1 MSKLA
6 TKQDLNKI
14 IEKAVKRIGEDQAN
28 IRDTEGVTITNE
40 DIKKEREV
48 VIEESL
54 KEAADEA
61 AEKLVLENTITEMVQ
76 GVMGEMGG
84 GSGFADNQGTSD
96 TLAKFNK
103 RQEVGEQKYPLPEE
117 KACREKCEK
126 EWEEDILPK
135 AHKLMKTEEKK
146 NEWIFGVKGCMS
158 RCMPM
163 GVSWHD
169 DDAIDALNDPNNK
182 GEEKTIIDESTTD
195 IIKKLVSKKLKN
207 ISEVKATTPSL
218 DQVKKNRDESGK
230 ETKQYHN
237 EVEKKFKE
245 YGESDNAEENSPMYR
260 NNEEQ
265 DEFTED
271 WRGAGLEDSDGV
283 QELDR
288 ISAYLSGSQETG
300 NAQVDEDGNDL
311 GNVVSS
317 ELGEKIEKK
326 IKRKREKV
334 ETQKSHMR
342 NARGYSP
349 AVQRTVKESVNE
361 SVKSDMEKIK
371 KLFNYNDKTQ

>member
-6 TKQDLNKI
+6 TKQDLNNI
-14 IEKAVKRIGEDQAN
+14 IEKAVKRIGKDQAN
-28 IRDTEGVTITNE
+28 IRDTKGVTITNE
-40 DIKKEREV
+40 DIKKEREEM
-48 VIEESL
+48 IEESL

-96 TLAKFNK
+96 TLTKFNK
-103 RQEVGEQKYPLPEE
+103 RQEVGEQDTKNIDETKLKKSIMDTHNLKSDEE
-117 KACREKCEK
+117 FEKWLKDNPKHADTK
-126 EWEEDILPK
+126 EWAK
-135 AHKLMKTEEKK
+135 ANFTLKDLKKLVPTE
-146 NEWIFGVKGCMS
+146 NTV
-158 RCMPM
+158 
-163 GVSWHD
+163 
-169 DDAIDALNDPNNK
+169 N
-182 GEEKTIIDESTTD
+182 ESTTD
-195 IIKKLVSKKLKN
+195 MIKKLVSKKLKN

-245 YGESDNAEENSPMYR
+245 YAESDKAEENSPMHR
-260 NNEEQ
+260 NDEDKEE
-265 DEFTED
+265 FIED
-271 WRGAGLEDSDGV
+271 WRGAGLEDADGV
-283 QELDR
+283 EGLDR
-288 ISAYLSGSQETG
+288 ISDYLSGSQETG

-334 ETQKSHMR
+334 ETQKSHMK

-349 AVQRTVKESVNE
+349 DVQKTVKESVNE
-361 SVKSDMEKIK
+361 SVKSDIEKMK
-371 KLFNYNDKTQ
+371 KLFSYNEKTQ

>member
-40 DIKKEREV
+40 DIKKEREE

-54 KEAADEA
+54 KEAANEV
-61 AEKLVLENTITEMVQ
+61 AERLVLENTITDMVKD
-76 GVMGEMGG
+76 V
-84 GSGFADNQGTSD
+84 
-96 TLAKFNK
+96 L
-103 RQEVGEQKYPLPEE
+103 GEQKS
-117 KACREKCEK
+117 K
-126 EWEEDILPK
+126 D
-135 AHKLMKTEEKK
+135 
-146 NEWIFGVKGCMS
+146 
-158 RCMPM
+158 
-163 GVSWHD
+163 
-169 DDAIDALNDPNNK
+169 
-182 GEEKTIIDESTTD
+182 IDEPKVGEKIVNENTTD
-195 IIKKLVSKKLKN
+195 MIKKLVSKKLKN
-207 ISEVKATTPSL
+207 INEVEKSTPSL
-218 DQVKKNRDESGK
+218 DQVKKSRDESGK

-245 YGESDNAEENSPMYR
+245 YAESDKAEENSPMYR
-260 NNEEQ
+260 NEDEQ
-265 DEFTED
+265 SEFIED
-271 WRGAGLEDSDGV
+271 FRGMGLEDATGV
-283 QELDR
+283 EDLER
-288 ISAYLSGSQETG
+288 LEAYLGGSSETG

-311 GNVVSS
+311 GNAVST
-317 ELGEKIEKK
+317 ELGEKIVKK

>member
-14 IEKAVKRIGEDQAN
+14 IEKAVKRIGKDQAN
-28 IRDTEGVTITNE
+28 IRDTKGVTITNE

-54 KEAADEA
+54 KEAANEA
-61 AEKLVLENTITEMVQ
+61 AETLVLENTITEMVK

-84 GSGFADNQGTSD
+84 GSGFADNQGGSD

-103 RQEVGEQKYPLPEE
+103 RQEVGEGEE
-117 KACREKCEK
+117 CEAGMYWCNKSEKCMPK
-126 EWEEDILPK
+126 E
-135 AHKLMKTEEKK
+135 TEE
-146 NEWIFGVKGCMS
+146 G
-158 RCMPM
+158 M
-163 GVSWHD
+163 GV
-169 DDAIDALNDPNNK
+169 N
-182 GEEKTIIDESTTD
+182 ESTTD
-195 IIKKLVSKKLKN
+195 MIKKLVSKKLKN
-207 ISEVKATTPSL
+207 INEIEKSTPSL
-218 DQVKKNRDESGK
+218 DQVKKSKDKSGE
-230 ETKQYHN
+230 ETKKYHN

-245 YGESDNAEENSPMYR
+245 YSESDNAEENSPMYR
-260 NNEEQ
+260 NDDEQ
-265 DEFTED
+265 SEFVED
-271 WRGAGLEDSDGV
+271 WRGMGLEDSNGV
-283 QELDR
+283 EDLER
-288 ISAYLSGSQETG
+288 ISDYLGGSSKTG

-326 IKRKREKV
+326 IKRKREKI

-349 AVQRTVKESVNE
+349 AVQKTVKESVNE

>member
-40 DIKKEREV
+40 DIKKEREE

-54 KEAADEA
+54 KEAANEA
-61 AEKLVLENTITEMVQ
+61 AETLILENTITGMVKD
-76 GVMGEMGG
+76 V
-84 GSGFADNQGTSD
+84 
-96 TLAKFNK
+96 L
-103 RQEVGEQKYPLPEE
+103 GEQKPKDIEE
-117 KACREKCEK
+117 
-126 EWEEDILPK
+126 PK
-135 AHKLMKTEEKK
+135 
-146 NEWIFGVKGCMS
+146 V
-158 RCMPM
+158 
-163 GVSWHD
+163 
-169 DDAIDALNDPNNK
+169 
-182 GEEKTIIDESTTD
+182 EEKTVNETTTD
-195 IIKKLVSKKLKN
+195 MIKKLVSKKLKN
-207 ISEVKATTPSL
+207 INEVEKSTPSL
-218 DQVKKNRDESGK
+218 DQVKKSRDESGK

-245 YGESDNAEENSPMYR
+245 YAESDKAEENSPMYR
-260 NNEEQ
+260 NEDEQ
-265 DEFTED
+265 SEFIED
-271 WRGAGLEDSDGV
+271 WRGMGLEDADGV
-283 QELDR
+283 GELER
-288 ISAYLSGSQETG
+288 ISDYLGGSSKTG

-311 GNVVSS
+311 GNVVST

-326 IKRKREKV
+326 IKRKKEKI
-334 ETQKSHMR
+334 ENQKSHMR

-349 AVQRTVKESVNE
+349 AVQKTVKESINE

>member
-14 IEKAVKRIGEDQAN
+14 IEDAVKRIGKDQSN
-28 IRDTEGVTITNE
+28 IKDTKGVTITNE
-40 DIKKEREV
+40 DIKDERKEM
-48 VIEESL
+48 IEESL
-54 KEAADEA
+54 KEAANEV

-84 GSGFADNQGTSD
+84 GSGFADNQGASD
-96 TLAKFNK
+96 TLTKFNK
-103 RQEVGEQKYPLPEE
+103 RQEVGEQKDTKDKRPDVVWVRIETE
-117 KACREKCEK
+117 DCKCEESK
-126 EWEEDILPK
+126 DPGEGVNWWNTE
-135 AHKLMKTEEKK
+135 KL
-146 NEWIFGVKGCMS
+146 CMGNCS
-158 RCMPM
+158 
-163 GVSWHD
+163 
-169 DDAIDALNDPNNK
+169 
-182 GEEKTIIDESTTD
+182 EKTKVDESTRGT
-195 IIKKLVSKKLKN
+195 IKKLVSKKLKN
-207 ISEVKATTPSL
+207 LSEVKATTPSL

-245 YGESDNAEENSPMYR
+245 YAESDKAEENSPMHR
-260 NNEEQ
+260 NDEDQEE
-265 DEFTED
+265 FIED
-271 WRGAGLEDSDGV
+271 WRGAGLEDADGV
-283 QELDR
+283 EDLDR
-288 ISAYLSGSQETG
+288 ISDYLSGSQETG

-326 IKRKREKV
+326 IKRKREKI

-349 AVQRTVKESVNE
+349 DVQKTVKESINE
-361 SVKSDMEKIK
+361 DVKSDMTKIK
-371 KLFNYNDKTQ
+371 KLFNYNKKTQ